1 MVYGIIFMAL
11 GAVPAAAA
19 TFEDYERARE
29 ALERGEILP
38 LADILARV
46 EAEFDARMIEVEF
59 EAEGVRYR
67 YEFELISRDGV
78 IREVTVDAA
87 TGDVLEIEIEDDD

>member
-1 MVYGIIFMAL
+1 MFRGFLLMAL
-11 GAVPAAAA
+11 WAGPALAA

-29 ALERGEILP
+29 ALARNEILP

-46 EAEFDARMIEVEF
+46 EAQFDSRMIEVEF
-59 EAEGVRYR
+59 EAEAGRYF
-67 YEFELISRDGV
+67 YEFELVSRDGM

-87 TGDVLEIEIEDDD
+87 SGEVLQVEIEDDD